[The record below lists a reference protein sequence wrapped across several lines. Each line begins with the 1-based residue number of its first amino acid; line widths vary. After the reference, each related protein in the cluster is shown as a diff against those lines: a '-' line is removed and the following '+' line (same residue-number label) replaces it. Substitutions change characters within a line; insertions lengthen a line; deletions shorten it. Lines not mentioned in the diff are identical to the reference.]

1 MHYVPIE
8 GFDKEYPMNCPHC
21 QNPVNI
27 GELLSQIRSP
37 AKARAS
43 RENGKAPVKNGKKG
57 WPKGK
62 PRKKGKV

>member
-1 MHYVPIE
+1 
-8 GFDKEYPMNCPHC
+8 MNCPHC

-62 PRKKGKV
+62 PRTKKGKE

>member
-1 MHYVPIE
+1 M
-8 GFDKEYPMNCPHC
+8 KK
-21 QNPVNI
+21 NPNAQALGSLGGKVK
-27 GELLSQIRSP
+27 SP

-62 PRKKGKV
+62 PRTKKGKE

>member
-1 MHYVPIE
+1 
-8 GFDKEYPMNCPHC
+8 MNCPHC

-37 AKARAS
+37 AKALAS
-43 RENGKAPVKNGKKG
+43 RENGRAPVKAGSKPRG

-62 PRKKGKV
+62 PRKKGNV